1 MTENNTNDTQ
11 NSDVGIEN
19 IALQIKSL
27 EQRTTSVTLP
37 RNASVLQLKHEIQI
51 AFDVECN
58 RQRLIFQGR
67 VLKDDKHLTDYANL
81 DNGKVIHLV
90 IRPADAPHNPQ
101 NDYPNPGTTNTT
113 RSSRLNGRPFPFSN
127 LSSRFPMMEGYAF
140 ITLDSAV
147 GEPTDNHSLISSVLN
162 GLTSGTRSRSPSTQ
176 TTASTTDSTSN
187 NQNRTSGLSAASSL
201 FRSPFAFS
209 FSHRGSSGEQRSPFA
224 SSLGFPPSVEVRL
237 ARTLVSIRNVR
248 SMLQES
254 NNLTDES
261 SIPSF
266 GTSSTSEQLQEVR
279 NSMRNNG
286 GPPLSQIGM
295 ALEELADLIE
305 TAAPHMRDTA
315 EQLRAG
321 LSEDNRAIS
330 RRVLF
335 ISRVIQ
341 GMSLINH
348 FMGSILASMEIDS
361 RRTRPTQ
368 PRPTTPATPTTRGET
383 TALRTNPPTVSSSSS
398 LSTDSVEPSSSS
410 TSTSN
415 GLKRKCEESEE
426 DDSSKRIKQEKGKG
440 KDKTD

>member
-1 MTENNTNDTQ
+1 MVYSLYINMY
-11 NSDVGIEN
+11 G
-19 IALQIKSL
+19 KSGFIVIL
-27 EQRTTSVTLP
+27 L
-37 RNASVLQLKHEIQI
+37 
-51 AFDVECN
+51 
-58 RQRLIFQGR
+58 
-67 VLKDDKHLTDYANL
+67 ANL

-101 NDYPNPGTTNTT
+101 NDDPNPGTTNTT
-113 RSSRLNGRPFPFSN
+113 RSSRLNGRPFPFSS

-147 GEPTDNHSLISSVLN
+147 GEPNDNHSLISSVLN

-176 TTASTTDSTSN
+176 TTTPTTDSTSN
-187 NQNRTSGLSAASSL
+187 NPNRTSGLSAASSL

-361 RRTRPTQ
+361 RRTRSTQ

-398 LSTDSVEPSSSS
+398 LSTNSVEPSSSS

>member
-11 NSDVGIEN
+11 NSDVGIEK

-101 NDYPNPGTTNTT
+101 NDDPNPGTTNTT
-113 RSSRLNGRPFPFSN
+113 RSSRLNGRPFPFSS

-147 GEPTDNHSLISSVLN
+147 GEPNDNHSLISSVLN

-176 TTASTTDSTSN
+176 TTTPTTDSTSN
-187 NQNRTSGLSAASSL
+187 NPNRTSGLSAASSL

-361 RRTRPTQ
+361 RRTRSTQ

-398 LSTDSVEPSSSS
+398 LSTNSVEPSSSS